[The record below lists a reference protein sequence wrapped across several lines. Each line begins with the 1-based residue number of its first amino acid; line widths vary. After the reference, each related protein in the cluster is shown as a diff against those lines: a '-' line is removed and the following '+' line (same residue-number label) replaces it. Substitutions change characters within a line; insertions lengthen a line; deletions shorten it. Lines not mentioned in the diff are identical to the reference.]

1 MGLVVLNLRLEA
13 DARDAIHHAVEAISA
28 GKLVVLPTDTVY
40 GIACSALNSDGISRL
55 TELFEKPL
63 ATPLSYCVKSEAD
76 ALDYAPDMSPLARR
90 LARRGWPGP
99 LTIVLPGPHP
109 DSVIQRIPE
118 EARKLLHHE
127 LGIGLRV
134 PNHPVIEQVHRL
146 TAGPLILARAAAN
159 GQPDC
164 VTGEDAATQF
174 GQKVQLILNDGKC
187 RFAQPSTIARIE
199 GNRLEV
205 IRPGVLDEVSLKR
218 MSQVNI
224 LLVCTG
230 NTCRSPMAE
239 GLLKKK
245 LGALKSCPSDGLEEK
260 GFRITSAGIAAM
272 PGGSP
277 SEEAVEVMHCSGI
290 EIGDH
295 RSQSLNDR
303 LVNEADLIL
312 TMTNSHRQMLVSQWP
327 TAGNRVHLLGRD
339 QGDIFDPIGM
349 PMEYYEACA
358 QQIDHHL
365 NWWLNEHS
373 LFKSDNSKGNS
384 G

>member
-1 MGLVVLNLRLEA
+1 MGSVVLNLRQEA

-40 GIACSALNSDGISRL
+40 GIACSALNADAISRL
-55 TELFEKPL
+55 VEMVEKPL
-63 ATPLSYCVKSEAD
+63 KTPLSYCVKSEAD
-76 ALDYAPDMSPLARR
+76 ALDYAPDISPLARR
-90 LARRGWPGP
+90 LARRAWPGP
-99 LTIVLPGPHP
+99 LTLVLPGPHP

-118 EARKLLHHE
+118 SARNLLQHE
-127 LGIGLRV
+127 MGIGLRV

-164 VTGEDAATQF
+164 VTGEEVFQQI
-174 GQKVQLILNDGKC
+174 GEKVSLILNDGKC
-187 RFAQPSTIARIE
+187 RFAQPSTIARIT
-199 GNRLEV
+199 GNRLEI

-245 LGALKSCPSDGLEEK
+245 LGNLKACPSDHLEEN
-260 GFRITSAGIAAM
+260 GFRVTSAGIAAM
-272 PGGSP
+272 PGGGP
-277 SEEAVEVMHCSGI
+277 ADEAVEVMHVSGI
-290 EIGDH
+290 EISDH
-295 RSQSLNDR
+295 RTQTLNDR

-312 TMTNSHRQMLVSQWP
+312 TMTNSHRQMVVSQWP
-327 TAGNRVHLLGRD
+327 TAGNRVHLLGRG

-373 LFKSDNSKGNS
+373 LFKSDQPKGNS